1 MRAVIKTQRT
11 ILGRVWR
18 DIQRK
23 LSADQGDAAAVKT
36 TLAKVKRLLAQQRTD
51 KNKLYSLH
59 APEVECIAKGKV
71 RQPYEFGVKVS
82 IASTHKE
89 GLVVGIKSMPGNPY
103 DGHTLPSAVAQ
114 IQALTHHTPQT
125 VFVDRGYR
133 GVAVPEVKIWRS
145 GQKRGVTPSIKKAI
159 HRRSAIEPAI
169 GHMKNDRRLRRNWLK
184 GALGDALHAMLCG
197 AGHNLRMILR
207 AIRLFYDHCFA
218 SQLQLFIVVIQ
229 QHLNG
234 AQFNQLKSA

>member
-1 MRAVIKTQRT
+1 MLTNRT
-11 ILGRVWR
+11 P
-18 DIQRK
+18 K
-23 LSADQGDAAAVKT
+23 A
-36 TLAKVKRLLAQQRTD
+36 
-51 KNKLYSLH
+51 
-59 APEVECIAKGKV
+59 
-71 RQPYEFGVKVS
+71 
-82 IASTHKE
+82 
-89 GLVVGIKSMPGNPY
+89 
-103 DGHTLPSAVAQ
+103 
-114 IQALTHHTPQT
+114 

-133 GVAVPEVKIWRS
+133 GIEVPGVNIWRS

-169 GHMKNDRRLRRNWLK
+169 GHMKNDGRLRRNWLK

-207 AIRLFYDHCFA
+207 AIRLFYGYCFA
-218 SQLQLFIVVIQ
+218 SQLQLLIVVIQ